1 LEPRHWV
8 CFVNLKIAINFKD
21 ISAQDLHRSVFVMQG
36 KMVEEEQFN
45 VSLPQILEMIFLDV
59 NLYIAVFWAGDQEF
73 CDKGT
78 FVHIHISTDG
88 DCLDVRFV
96 PVHTIPEL
104 HKCKI
109 ESASFSVI

>member
-1 LEPRHWV
+1 
-8 CFVNLKIAINFKD
+8 
-21 ISAQDLHRSVFVMQG
+21 MQG
-36 KMVEEEQFN
+36 KMLEEEQFN

-78 FVHIHISTDG
+78 IVHIHISTD
-88 DCLDVRFV
+88 VRFV
-96 PVHTIPEL
+96 PLYTFTGL

-109 ESASFSVI
+109 GKVRDC

>member
-1 LEPRHWV
+1 
-8 CFVNLKIAINFKD
+8 
-21 ISAQDLHRSVFVMQG
+21 MQG

-78 FVHIHISTDG
+78 FVHIDKWGLFGCTFRPCSHLPG
-88 DCLDVRFV
+88 AAQV
-96 PVHTIPEL
+96 
-104 HKCKI
+104 
-109 ESASFSVI
+109 